1 MTASR
6 VAAAA
11 AAIVTALLLQA
22 TVVGPA
28 AYPWPASL
36 PAVLVAAVAFAGGPA
51 TGMSFGFAAG
61 LLADLGSHHPAGVL
75 ALCWLAVGLV
85 CGRFADQRS
94 VRRDAVLAAVVCA
107 AQSAV
112 TVMLLSIVHGY
123 LGVEVGTAAVRHLLP
138 TALIDGALAL
148 VVVPLVRAA
157 LRTASLRPAR
167 VPATPG
173 TLTAAAP
180 LAGSSSRD

>member
-1 MTASR
+1 

-11 AAIVTALLLQA
+11 AAIITALLLQA

-75 ALCWLAVGLV
+75 ALGWLAVGLV
-85 CGRFADQRS
+85 CGRLADQRS

-112 TVMLLSIVHGY
+112 TIVALSVVHGY
-123 LGVEVGTAAVRHLLP
+123 LGIDVLTAAVRHLLP
-138 TALIDGALAL
+138 TALVDGALAL
-148 VVVPLVRAA
+148 VLIPLVRAA

-167 VPATPG
+167 APTSPN
-173 TLTAAAP
+173 TRTASAP
-180 LAGSSSRD
+180 PVGSSRG